1 MERTI
6 GNLGQEIWQPSN
18 PYSNLTQEGVC
29 WCHVNSFLAAIP
41 KLVPSQNEIPNG
53 AEDLGNGFVLLWKH
67 DCHPYTPQSPSK
79 VNATWGFLVPGNPI
93 LLIQHWAWLKLPNGQ
108 IACSLWREAIKGTDK
123 LCFLKHIHM
132 IFLLSVFL
140 ITINQTVYFSWP
152 TQSRSDHNA
161 LWQSAI
167 FHQSCILLQRW
178 NISLS
183 QYCAHLVVFLSRHWP
198 TQYVIPDCGCCYVFF
213 FVYLETPE
221 LSSNHDSSSLTLDS
235 SSYFFWLI
243 FTYSLLHLVL
253 YKSTVPTLYSL
264 S

>member
-29 WCHVNSFLAAIP
+29 WCHVNSLLAAIP

-53 AEDLGNGFVLLWKH
+53 AEDLGNRFVLLWKH
-67 DCHPYTPQSPSK
+67 DCHPYTPQSLSK
-79 VNATWGFLVPGNPI
+79 VNATWDFLVPGNLI

-183 QYCAHLVVFLSRHWP
+183 QHCAHLVVFLSRH
-198 TQYVIPDCGCCYVFF
+198 
-213 FVYLETPE
+213 
-221 LSSNHDSSSLTLDS
+221 
-235 SSYFFWLI
+235 
-243 FTYSLLHLVL
+243 
-253 YKSTVPTLYSL
+253 
-264 S
+264 